1 MTSTGSRH
9 DVANSAGSG
18 GHRAS
23 PNSGDSSEAEPGA
36 PVSAGHHRRTQAPFP
51 QLETES
57 GPFVRHDPADKGL
70 LRQLWQFRSYGRPHL
85 RALSAGVGLR
95 VCELLA
101 DLAQPWPLALVV
113 DGLFAANGPHGPPAL
128 LTSLVGGSTRN
139 LLLAAAVAVL
149 IIALVSGAFDY
160 LGDRVMNGAGEKI
173 TAAIRADTFANL
185 QRLPMTFHD
194 RHAVG
199 EFTSRISTDTD
210 RIETSLTA
218 VFSTLFPGVLSIV
231 GFAVVL
237 VSVDW
242 RLGLIAIGCIPLI
255 FVSSARYTRLTRQS
269 ARQQRAAEGRLAG
282 FVAESLQGIRTI
294 HAFGSHD
301 LHDTRFAVD
310 NNGTLRA
317 GLRAVE
323 LRARFTPLL
332 EIITAVGTAA
342 LLWVGGLGVLNG
354 WWTVGLLI
362 VVTSYLRDMIKPVR
376 GLSKLS
382 MTFTQGAASAERV
395 ADILARTPPTTGRSQ
410 RLPARAAGRIDLED
424 VVLDYGRGPVLHHL
438 DLTIQPGERVALLG
452 PNGAGKSTVL
462 ALIAG
467 LYQPTAGALYLDGHK
482 TADLPKPWL
491 HRQIA
496 VVLQDTFLFSGTL
509 ADNIRYARPEA
520 TAEEVTRAAQTALVS
535 DFADDLPD
543 GLDTRLGDGGT
554 GLSGGQ
560 RQRVGV
566 ARALLLD
573 APVVLLDEPTAGFDS
588 HAERLVVEALT
599 RLVQGRTVVMTTH
612 RPALTRLATRT
623 VDIHDGAIQH
633 LAG

>member
-1 MTSTGSRH
+1 MIQ
-9 DVANSAGSG
+9 
-18 GHRAS
+18 
-23 PNSGDSSEAEPGA
+23 EA
-36 PVSAGHHRRTQAPFP
+36 
-51 QLETES
+51 
-57 GPFVRHDPADKGL
+57 ADGGL

-85 RALSAGVGLR
+85 RTLSFGVGLR
-95 VCELLA
+95 MCELVA

-113 DGLFAANGPHGPPAL
+113 NGLFPGAGSHGPPAL
-128 LTSLVGGSTRN
+128 LASWVGGSTRS

-149 IIALVSGAFDY
+149 VITLASGAFDY
-160 LGDRVMNGAGEKI
+160 LGDRVMNGAGEKM
-173 TAAIRADTFANL
+173 TAAIRRDAFANL
-185 QRLPMTFHD
+185 QRLPMAFHD

-199 EFTSRISTDTD
+199 ELTSRVSTDTD

-218 VFSTLFPGVLSIV
+218 VFSTLFPGLLSII

-237 VSVDW
+237 LSVDW
-242 RLGLIAIGCIPLI
+242 RLGLIAVGCAPLV
-255 FVSSARYTRLTRQS
+255 FLSSARYSRLIRLS
-269 ARQQRAAEGRLAG
+269 ARRQRAAEGRLAG

-301 LHDTRFAVD
+301 LHDARFAED
-310 NNGTLRA
+310 NDNTLSA

-332 EIITAVGTAA
+332 EGITAVGTGV
-342 LLWVGGLGVLNG
+342 LLWVGGIGVLDG
-354 WWTVGLLI
+354 WWSVGLLV

-382 MTFTQGAASAERV
+382 ITFTQGAASAERV
-395 ADILARTPPTTGRSQ
+395 ADILARTPPPNGRAR
-410 RLPARAAGRIDLED
+410 RLPTRAAGRIDLQD

-438 DLTIQPGERVALLG
+438 DLTIRPGERVALLG

-467 LYQPTAGALYLDGHK
+467 LYQPTHGYLYLDGHRM
-482 TADLPKPWL
+482 THLPESWR
-491 HRQIA
+491 HRQVA

-509 ADNIRYARPEA
+509 AENIRYARPDA
-520 TAEEVTRAAQTALVS
+520 TPEEVARAAQTALVS

-543 GLDTRLGDGGT
+543 GLDTRLGDGGV

-560 RQRVGV
+560 RQRVGI

-588 HAERLVVEALT
+588 QAERVVVQALT
-599 RLVQGRTVVMTTH
+599 RLVTGRTVVMTTH
-612 RPALTRLATRT
+612 RPALIRLATRT
-623 VDIHDGAIQH
+623 VDLHDGVLQDLGGGTAPEVRGEGETVRASGP
-633 LAG
+633 AGRSSAT

>member
-1 MTSTGSRH
+1 MIH
-9 DVANSAGSG
+9 D
-18 GHRAS
+18 
-23 PNSGDSSEAEPGA
+23 GA
-36 PVSAGHHRRTQAPFP
+36 DR
-51 QLETES
+51 
-57 GPFVRHDPADKGL
+57 GL

-85 RALSAGVGLR
+85 RALSLGVGLR
-95 VCELLA
+95 ICELLA

-113 DGLFAANGPHGPPAL
+113 DGLFAAGGPHGPPAL
-128 LTSLVGGSTRN
+128 LASLVGGSTRA
-139 LLLAAAVAVL
+139 LLVAAAVAL
-149 IIALVSGAFDY
+149 LVVTLASGAFDY

-173 TAAIRADTFANL
+173 TAAIRTDAFANL
-185 QRLPMTFHD
+185 QRLPMTYHD
-194 RHAVG
+194 QHAVG
-199 EFTSRISTDTD
+199 ELTSRISTDTD

-231 GFAVVL
+231 GFGAVL

-242 RLGLIAIGCIPLI
+242 RLGLIAIGCIPAVFL
-255 FVSSARYTRLTRQS
+255 SSARYSRLTRQS

-310 NNGTLRA
+310 NSDTLRA

-332 EIITAVGTAA
+332 EAITAVGTAV
-342 LLWVGGLGVLNG
+342 LLWVGGLGVLDG
-354 WWTVGLLI
+354 WWSVGLLV

-376 GLSKLS
+376 GLSRLS

-395 ADILARTPPTTGRSQ
+395 AEVLARTPPAPDGTQ
-410 RLPARAAGRIDLED
+410 RLPVRADGRIDLVD

-438 DLTIQPGERVALLG
+438 DLTIRPGERVALLG

-467 LYQPTAGALYLDGHK
+467 LYQPTAGALRLDGRD
-482 TADLPKPWL
+482 TAHLPNQWL

-496 VVLQDTFLFSGTL
+496 VVLQDTFLFSGTI
-509 ADNIRYARPEA
+509 AENIRYARPDA
-520 TAEEVTRAAQTALVS
+520 TPEEVTQAAQTALVS

-543 GLDTRLGDGGT
+543 GLDTRLGDGGI

-612 RPALTRLATRT
+612 RPALIRLATRT
-623 VDIHDGAIQH
+623 VDIHDGVVQH
-633 LAG
+633 LALAHGPFDLDAEEEAVQPSAPARRNGTTD